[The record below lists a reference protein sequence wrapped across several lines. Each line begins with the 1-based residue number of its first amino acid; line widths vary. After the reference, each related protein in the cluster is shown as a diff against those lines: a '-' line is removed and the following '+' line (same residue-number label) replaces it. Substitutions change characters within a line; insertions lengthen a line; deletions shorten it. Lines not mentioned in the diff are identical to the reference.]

1 MNLREE
7 IHNIIE
13 NPVPPTKQLDMF
25 DYGQSGYETVVL
37 TPEAPKA
44 LRDLVGDDGEV
55 ILVSV
60 NPYRVKLKNSDEVFI
75 VYPKDIVIET
85 YLLKNIKKYTKDY
98 LEYLGV
104 LVK

>member
-25 DYGQSGYETVVL
+25 DYGQGGSETVVL

-44 LRDLVGDDGEV
+44 LRDLVGDGGEV
-55 ILVSV
+55 ILISV
-60 NPYRVKLKNSDEVFI
+60 NPYRVKLKNSDEIFT
-75 VYPKDIVIET
+75 VYPKDIVIENN
-85 YLLKNIKKYTKDY
+85 LLNSIRKYTK
-98 LEYLGV
+98 EYLNY
-104 LVK
+104 LKN